1 MSKVGRTLQLK
12 KSLNVAFATNDLHR
26 VCGAIDAAVLKSPT
40 IIKVAQDAGVN
51 RTTLYRAFRCQRG
64 PTLSTMIKVLRV
76 LGFQLVVQA
85 NRQRGRRPTRLRP
98 IYERN
103 SDKKATARLLTVAF
117 GSCDLNLVVKALA
130 ETLHAQENIARLAR
144 KTIRARESG
153 AGAHSNLEII
163 IVASPG
169 SFFLFGPCCY
179 EFRANLFAV
188 FVLREALGRVSQ
200 PHTLPQNDRAFLW
213 RFVADCFLVGT
224 FETC

>member
-98 IYERN
+98 IYERS

-144 KTIRARESG
+144 KTIRARES
-153 AGAHSNLEII
+153 L
-163 IVASPG
+163 
-169 SFFLFGPCCY
+169 Y
-179 EFRANLFAV
+179 RAFAV
-188 FVLREALGRVSQ
+188 RHIPRFSTVVSFLDALELQLAV
-200 PHTLPQNDRAFLW
+200 TMLLPSNKPRKLIE
-213 RFVADCFLVGT
+213 R
-224 FETC
+224 

>member
-12 KSLNVAFATNDLHR
+12 KSLNVAFAANDLHR

-64 PTLSTMIKVLRV
+64 PALSTMIKVLRV

-85 NRQRGRRPTRLRP
+85 NRQRAIKPATRRPTRPRP
-98 IYERN
+98 MYERS
-103 SDKKATARLLTVAF
+103 SDTKATARLLTVAF

-144 KTIRARESG
+144 KTIRARES
-153 AGAHSNLEII
+153 L
-163 IVASPG
+163 
-169 SFFLFGPCCY
+169 Y
-179 EFRANLFAV
+179 RAFAV
-188 FVLREALGRVSQ
+188 HHIPRFSTVVSFLDALELQLAVTMLLPSNKPRELIER
-200 PHTLPQNDRAFLW
+200 
-213 RFVADCFLVGT
+213 
-224 FETC
+224 

>member
-98 IYERN
+98 IYERS

-144 KTIRARESG
+144 KTIRARES
-153 AGAHSNLEII
+153 L
-163 IVASPG
+163 
-169 SFFLFGPCCY
+169 Y
-179 EFRANLFAV
+179 RAFAV
-188 FVLREALGRVSQ
+188 HHIPRFSTVVSFLDALELQLAV
-200 PHTLPQNDRAFLW
+200 TMLLPGNKPRKLIE
-213 RFVADCFLVGT
+213 R
-224 FETC
+224 

>member
-1 MSKVGRTLQLK
+1 MLFVLRMSKVGRPLQLK

-26 VCGAIDAAVLKSPT
+26 ICGALDAAVLKSPT

-98 IYERN
+98 IYERS
-103 SDKKATARLLTVAF
+103 SDTKATTRLLTVAF

-130 ETLHAQENIARLAR
+130 VTLHAQENIARLAR
-144 KTIRARESG
+144 KTIRARES
-153 AGAHSNLEII
+153 L
-163 IVASPG
+163 
-169 SFFLFGPCCY
+169 Y
-179 EFRANLFAV
+179 RAFAV
-188 FVLREALGRVSQ
+188 HHIPRFSTVVSFLDALELQLAV
-200 PHTLPQNDRAFLW
+200 TMLLPSNKPRKLIE
-213 RFVADCFLVGT
+213 R
-224 FETC
+224 